1 MILGRRCSHGAEPF
15 DFSLGGSQVN
25 VEEKLSQLKPGVKG
39 KVVRY
44 LCEDECTLRLQEMG
58 LCVGTEVEV
67 VKEAPLGDPVEVE
80 FRRCR
85 LCLRRTEMQS
95 IQVEVDA

>member
-1 MILGRRCSHGAEPF
+1 MANEA
-15 DFSLGGSQVN
+15 N
-25 VEEKLSQLKPGVKG
+25 LSKMKPGAKG

-58 LCVGTEVEV
+58 LCVGTEIEV
-67 VKEAPLGDPVEVE
+67 VKQAPLGDPVEVQ

-85 LCLRRTEMQS
+85 LCLRRSEMAG
-95 IQVEVDA
+95 IEVEVDK

>member
-1 MILGRRCSHGAEPF
+1 MAEEA
-15 DFSLGGSQVN
+15 N
-25 VEEKLSQLKPGVKG
+25 LSKMKPGAKG

-67 VKEAPLGDPVEVE
+67 VKQAPLGDPVEVQ

-85 LCLRRTEMQS
+85 LCLRRSEMAG
-95 IQVEVDA
+95 IEVEVEK

>member
-1 MILGRRCSHGAEPF
+1 MA
-15 DFSLGGSQVN
+15 
-25 VEEKLSQLKPGVKG
+25 EEKKLVNLKPGAKG

-67 VKEAPLGDPVEVE
+67 VKVAPMGDPVEVE

-85 LCLRRTEMQS
+85 LCLRRSEMSS
-95 IQVEVDA
+95 IEVEVEK

>member
-1 MILGRRCSHGAEPF
+1 M
-15 DFSLGGSQVN
+15 
-25 VEEKLSQLKPGVKG
+25 KPGSKG

-67 VKEAPLGDPVEVE
+67 VKQAPLGDPVEVQ

-85 LCLRRTEMQS
+85 LCLRRSEMAG
-95 IQVEVDA
+95 IEVEVDK

>member
-1 MILGRRCSHGAEPF
+1 MAEQS
-15 DFSLGGSQVN
+15 D
-25 VEEKLSQLKPGVKG
+25 LSKMKPGTKG

-58 LCVGTEVEV
+58 LTEGTEVEV
-67 VKEAPLGDPVEVE
+67 VKQAPLGDPVEVQ

-85 LCLRRTEMQS
+85 LCLRRSEMLG
-95 IQVEVDA
+95 IEVEVEEKK